1 MRNTAVINLRSLKIK
16 SSKKFEELIS
26 TEGEKYS
33 DVQKIKGQ
41 VLEKYF
47 LLNRKSSHEIQHDI
61 GDNKV

>member
-33 DVQKIKGQ
+33 DVQKIKG
-41 VLEKYF
+41 
-47 LLNRKSSHEIQHDI
+47 
-61 GDNKV
+61 

>member
-26 TEGEKYS
+26 TEREKYS

-41 VLEKYF
+41 LFEKYF
-47 LLNRKSSHEIQHDI
+47 SLNGKSSHEIQHDI
-61 GDNKV
+61 GDNKL